1 MKAFLARR
9 SAVIALSAAA
19 LLGGLGA
26 LPAQA
31 QSFPA
36 KPIKLVVPYAP
47 GGGVDI
53 VARTLAD
60 YISTKLGKLV
70 IGVCREVRPRWLH
83 AFAWIKCQCNQ

>member
-9 SAVIALSAAA
+9 SAVIALGAAA

-53 VARTLAD
+53 VVRTLAD
-60 YISTKLGKLV
+60 YIST
-70 IGVCREVRPRWLH
+70 
-83 AFAWIKCQCNQ
+83 